1 MAKTIVA
8 ARSSRLQVLKT
19 YKMYLGGAFI
29 RSESGK
35 VVPAFAP
42 DGKTLL
48 AQVCRGSRK
57 DFRDAVVAARK
68 AFPKWSGSAAYLK
81 GQILYR
87 AAEML
92 EMRAEEMEREIAR
105 STGCSA
111 AVARREVADAVELL
125 VHYAGWTDKFTAV
138 FGSVN
143 PVSSPHFNFTYPEGT
158 GVVVIFC
165 PDAPSFL
172 PLVHLVAATILTG
185 NSCIVVASEKYP
197 LPALTFGEILA
208 TSDLPGGVVNIL
220 SGLRSD
226 IAPTAATHMD
236 VNAIVNGCE
245 DDALDKTLHEGTSVN
260 MKRYARHALA
270 PADWRKADR
279 PDWILDTVEF
289 KTAWHPI
296 GW

>member
-1 MAKTIVA
+1 MAKTPAA
-8 ARSSRLQVLKT
+8 ARNGRLEVLKT
-19 YKMYLGGAFI
+19 YKLYVGGAFI

-35 VVPAFAP
+35 VVPALTP
-42 DGKTLL
+42 DGKTKL

-68 AFPKWSGSAAYLK
+68 AFGKWSGTGAYLK

-92 EMRAEEMEREIAR
+92 EMRAGEIEREIAR

-111 AVARREVADAVELL
+111 AAARREVADAVELL

-158 GVVVIFC
+158 GVVVIFS
-165 PDAPSFL
+165 PDTPSFVS
-172 PLVHLVAATILTG
+172 LVHLVAATILTG
-185 NSCIVVASEKYP
+185 NTCIVVASEKYP

-208 TSDLPGGVVNIL
+208 TSDLPSGVVNIL
-220 SGLRSD
+220 SGKRSD

-236 VNAIVNGCE
+236 VNAIVNGC
-245 DDALDKTLHEGTSVN
+245 DDEALDKILHEGTATN
-260 MKRYARHALA
+260 LKRYARHAVSSDA
-270 PADWRKADR
+270 WRKA
-279 PDWILDTVEF
+279 
-289 KTAWHPI
+289 
-296 GW
+296 

>member
-1 MAKTIVA
+1 MAKTPAA
-8 ARSSRLQVLKT
+8 ARNGRLEVLKT
-19 YKMYLGGAFI
+19 YKLYVGGAFI

-35 VVPAFAP
+35 VVPALTP
-42 DGKTLL
+42 DGKTTL

-68 AFPKWSGSAAYLK
+68 AFGKWSGTGAYLK

-92 EMRAEEMEREIAR
+92 EMRAGEIEREIAR
-105 STGCSA
+105 SIGCSA
-111 AVARREVADAVELL
+111 AAARREVADAVELL

-158 GVVVIFC
+158 GVVVIFS
-165 PDAPSFL
+165 PDTPSFVS
-172 PLVHLVAATILTG
+172 LVHLVAATILTG
-185 NSCIVVASEKYP
+185 NTCIVVASEKYP

-220 SGLRSD
+220 SGKRSD
-226 IAPTAATHMD
+226 IAPTAA
-236 VNAIVNGCE
+236 
-245 DDALDKTLHEGTSVN
+245 
-260 MKRYARHALA
+260 
-270 PADWRKADR
+270 
-279 PDWILDTVEF
+279 
-289 KTAWHPI
+289 
-296 GW
+296 

>member
-1 MAKTIVA
+1 MAKTPAA
-8 ARSSRLQVLKT
+8 ARSPRLEVFKT
-19 YKMYLGGAFI
+19 YKLYVGGAFV

-35 VVPAFAP
+35 VVPAHGP
-42 DGKTLL
+42 GGKTVL
-48 AQVCRGSRK
+48 ANVCRASRK
-57 DFRDAVVAARK
+57 DFRDAVVAARQ
-68 AFPKWSGSAAYLK
+68 AFPKWSKTTAYLK

-92 EMRAEEMEREIAR
+92 EVRAAEMESEIVR
-105 STGCSA
+105 STGCSSA
-111 AVARREVADAVELL
+111 SARREVADAVELL

-158 GVVVIFC
+158 GVVVVFC
-165 PDAPSFL
+165 PDAPSL
-172 PLVHLVAATILTG
+172 VALVHLVAATILTG
-185 NSCIVVASEKYP
+185 NTCIVVASEKFP

-245 DDALDKTLHEGTSVN
+245 DDALDKTLHEGTAVN
-260 MKRYARHALA
+260 LKRYARHALA
-270 PADWRKADR
+270 PEEWRKADR

-289 KTAWHPI
+289 KTAWHPV

>member
-1 MAKTIVA
+1 MATTPVA
-8 ARSSRLQVLKT
+8 ARNGRLQVLKT
-19 YKMYLGGAFI
+19 YKMYVGGAFI

-35 VVPAFAP
+35 VVPVLTP
-42 DGKTLL
+42 DGKTTL

-68 AFPKWSGSAAYLK
+68 SFSKWSGMAAYLR

-92 EMRAEEMEREIAR
+92 EMRAEEMEREIVR

-111 AVARREVADAVELL
+111 AAARREVADAVELL

-165 PDAPSFL
+165 PDAPSFVS
-172 PLVHLVAATILTG
+172 LVHLVAATILTG
-185 NSCIVVASEKYP
+185 NTCIVVTSEKYP

-220 SGLRSD
+220 SGKRAD

-245 DDALDKTLHEGTSVN
+245 DDALDKTLYEGTATN
-260 MKRYARHALA
+260 LKRYARHAVRA
-270 PADWRKADR
+270 ADWSKTDR
-279 PDWILDTVEF
+279 PGWILDTIEF

>member
-1 MAKTIVA
+1 MAKTLVA

-19 YKMYLGGAFI
+19 HKMYVGGAFI

-35 VVPAFAP
+35 VVPAFAQ

-185 NSCIVVASEKYP
+185 NSCIVFASEKYP

-236 VNAIVNGCE
+236 VNAIVNGYE

-289 KTAWHPI
+289 KTAWHPV

>member
-1 MAKTIVA
+1 MAKSPA
-8 ARSSRLQVLKT
+8 PARNGRLQVLKT
-19 YKMYLGGAFI
+19 YKLHVGGAFI

-35 VVPAFAP
+35 VVPVLAA
-42 DGKTLL
+42 DGRTTL
-48 AQVCRGSRK
+48 ARVSRASRK
-57 DFRDAVVAARK
+57 DFRDAVVAARG
-68 AFPKWSGSAAYLK
+68 AFAKWSGATAYLK

-92 EMRAEEMEREIAR
+92 ETRAAEMEAEIAR
-105 STGCSA
+105 STGLPA
-111 AVARREVADAVELL
+111 AAAAREVADAVELL

-158 GVVVIFC
+158 GVVVVFC
-165 PDAPSFL
+165 PDRPSFV
-172 PLVHLVAATILTG
+172 PLVHLTAATILTG
-185 NSCIVVASEKYP
+185 NTCIAVASETAP

-220 SGLRSD
+220 SGRRSEL
-226 IAPTAATHMD
+226 APVAASHMD

-245 DDALDKTLHEGTSVN
+245 DAALDKTLHEGTAVN
-260 MKRYARHALA
+260 MKRYARHVPPDGAWG
-270 PADWRKADR
+270 DGGR
-279 PDWILDTVEF
+279 PSWILDTVEF
-289 KTAWHPI
+289 KTAWHPV

>member
-1 MAKTIVA
+1 MARTPLA
-8 ARSSRLQVLKT
+8 ARNARLEVLKT
-19 YKMYLGGAFI
+19 YKLYVGGAFI

-35 VVPAFAP
+35 VVPAISP
-42 DGKTLL
+42 DGKRTL

-68 AFPKWSGSAAYLK
+68 VFKKWSSTTAYLR

-92 EMRAEEMEREIAR
+92 EMRAGEMEREIAA
-105 STGCSA
+105 STGCTA
-111 AVARREVADAVELL
+111 ATARREVADSVELL

-165 PDAPSFL
+165 PDAPSL
-172 PLVHLVAATILTG
+172 APLVHLMASTILTG
-185 NSCIVVASEKYP
+185 NTAIVVASEKFP
-197 LPALTFGEILA
+197 LPALTFAEILA

-220 SGLRSD
+220 SGRRAD

-245 DDALDKTLHEGTSVN
+245 EVALDKTLHEGTATN
-260 MKRYARHALA
+260 LKRYARHNSSTGLWS
-270 PADWRKADR
+270 DTDR
-279 PDWILDTVEF
+279 PQWILDTIEF
-289 KTAWHPI
+289 KTAWHPV

>member
-1 MAKTIVA
+1 MAKTPA
-8 ARSSRLQVLKT
+8 AASNGRLQVLKT
-19 YKMYLGGAFI
+19 YKMYVGGAFI

-35 VVPAFAP
+35 VVPALAP
-42 DGKTLL
+42 DRKTTL

-68 AFPKWSGSAAYLK
+68 AFGKWSKAGAHLK

-92 EMRAEEMEREIAR
+92 EVRADEMEREIAR
-105 STGCSA
+105 STGVTA
-111 AVARREVADAVELL
+111 AAARREVSDAVELL
-125 VHYAGWTDKFTAV
+125 VHYAGWTDKFTAI

-158 GVVVIFC
+158 GVVVVFS
-165 PDAPSFL
+165 PDSPSFV

-185 NSCIVVASEKYP
+185 NTCIVVASETAP
-197 LPALTFGEILA
+197 LPAMTFAEILA

-220 SGLRSD
+220 SGLRAD
-226 IAPTAATHMD
+226 IAPTAASHMD
-236 VNAIVNGCE
+236 VNAIVNGCS
-245 DDALDKTLHEGTSVN
+245 DAALDKLLHEGTATN
-260 MKRYARHALA
+260 LKRYARHSV
-270 PADWRKADR
+270 PVGDWCVADR
-279 PDWILDTVEF
+279 PQWILDTVEF
-289 KTAWHPI
+289 KTAWHPV

>member
-1 MAKTIVA
+1 M
-8 ARSSRLQVLKT
+8 
-19 YKMYLGGAFI
+19 
-29 RSESGK
+29 
-35 VVPAFAP
+35 
-42 DGKTLL
+42 
-48 AQVCRGSRK
+48 
-57 DFRDAVVAARK
+57 VAARK

-197 LPALTFGEILA
+197 LPVLTFAEILA

-289 KTAWHPI
+289 KTAWHPV

>member
-1 MAKTIVA
+1 MAKTPVA

-19 YKMYLGGAFI
+19 YKMYVGGAFI

-35 VVPAFAP
+35 VISALAP
-42 DGKTLL
+42 DGKTVL
-48 AQVCRGSRK
+48 AQVCRASRK

-92 EMRAEEMEREIAR
+92 EMRAEEMEREIVR

-111 AVARREVADAVELL
+111 VVARREVADAVELL

-165 PDAPSFL
+165 ADAPSFL

-185 NSCIVVASEKYP
+185 NSCIVVTSEKYP

-289 KTAWHPI
+289 KTAWHPV

>member
-1 MAKTIVA
+1 
-8 ARSSRLQVLKT
+8 
-19 YKMYLGGAFI
+19 MYVGGAFI

-57 DFRDAVVAARK
+57 DFRDGVVAARK

-143 PVSSPHFNFTYPEGT
+143 PVSSPHFNFTSPEGT

-172 PLVHLVAATILTG
+172 PLVHLVAAAILTG
-185 NSCIVVASEKYP
+185 NTCIVVASEKYP

-236 VNAIVNGCE
+236 VNAIVNGYA
-245 DDALDKTLHEGTSVN
+245 DAALDKTLHEGTSVN

-289 KTAWHPI
+289 KTAWHPV

>member
-1 MAKTIVA
+1 
-8 ARSSRLQVLKT
+8 
-19 YKMYLGGAFI
+19 
-29 RSESGK
+29 
-35 VVPAFAP
+35 
-42 DGKTLL
+42 
-48 AQVCRGSRK
+48 
-57 DFRDAVVAARK
+57 
-68 AFPKWSGSAAYLK
+68 
-81 GQILYR
+81 
-87 AAEML
+87 
-92 EMRAEEMEREIAR
+92 MEREIAR

-172 PLVHLVAATILTG
+172 PLVHLVAAAILTG
-185 NSCIVVASEKYP
+185 NTCIVVASEKYP

-236 VNAIVNGCE
+236 VNAIVNGYA
-245 DDALDKTLHEGTSVN
+245 DAALDKTLHEGTSVN

-289 KTAWHPI
+289 KTAWHPV

>member
-1 MAKTIVA
+1 MAKTLVA

-19 YKMYLGGAFI
+19 YKMYVGGAFI

-158 GVVVIFC
+158 GVVGIFC

-172 PLVHLVAATILTG
+172 PLVHLVAAAILTG
-185 NSCIVVASEKYP
+185 NTCIVVASEKYP

-236 VNAIVNGCE
+236 VNAIVNGYE
-245 DDALDKTLHEGTSVN
+245 DAALDKTLHEGTSVN

-270 PADWRKADR
+270 PADWRQADR

-289 KTAWHPI
+289 KTAWHPV

>member
-1 MAKTIVA
+1 MAKTPAA
-8 ARSSRLQVLKT
+8 ARNGRLQVLKT
-19 YKMYLGGAFI
+19 YKLYVGGAFI

-35 VVPAFAP
+35 VVPALSA
-42 DGKTLL
+42 DGRQTL
-48 AQVCRGSRK
+48 AQVSRASRK
-57 DFRDAVVAARK
+57 DLRDAVVAARK
-68 AFPKWSGSAAYLK
+68 AFPKWGGAAAYLK

-92 EMRAEEMEREIAR
+92 EMRAAEMEGEIAR
-105 STGCSA
+105 NTGVSTA
-111 AVARREVADAVELL
+111 AARREVADAVELL

-165 PDAPSFL
+165 PDKPSFA
-172 PLVHLVAATILTG
+172 PLVHLVATTILTG
-185 NSCIVVASEKYP
+185 NTCIVVPSETAP

-220 SGLRSD
+220 SGRRADL
-226 IAPTAATHMD
+226 AAVAASHMD

-245 DDALDKTLHEGTSVN
+245 DAALDKTLHEGTAVN
-260 MKRYARHALA
+260 LKRYARHTV
-270 PADWRKADR
+270 PVGDWGTGGHAQ
-279 PDWILDTVEF
+279 WILDTIEF

>member
-8 ARSSRLQVLKT
+8 ASSSRLQVLKT
-19 YKMYLGGAFI
+19 YKMYVGGAFI

-185 NSCIVVASEKYP
+185 NTCIVVTSEKYP

-289 KTAWHPI
+289 KTAWHPV

>member
-1 MAKTIVA
+1 MTPVA
-8 ARSSRLQVLKT
+8 ARNGRLQVLKT
-19 YKMYLGGAFI
+19 YKMYVGGGFI

-35 VVPAFAP
+35 VVPALSP
-42 DGKTLL
+42 DGKTTL

-57 DFRDAVVAARK
+57 DFRDAVVVARK
-68 AFPKWSGSAAYLK
+68 AFSKWSGMAAYLR

-92 EMRAEEMEREIAR
+92 EMRAEEMEREIVR

-111 AVARREVADAVELL
+111 AAARREVADAVELL

-165 PDAPSFL
+165 PDAPSFVS
-172 PLVHLVAATILTG
+172 LVHLVAATILTG
-185 NSCIVVASEKYP
+185 NTCIVITSEKYP

-208 TSDLPGGVVNIL
+208 TSDLPGGVVNVL
-220 SGLRSD
+220 SGKRAD

-245 DDALDKTLHEGTSVN
+245 DDALDKTLHEGTATN
-260 MKRYARHALA
+260 LKRYARHAVRA
-270 PADWRKADR
+270 ADWSKTDR
-279 PDWILDTVEF
+279 PGWILDT
-289 KTAWHPI
+289 I
-296 GW
+296 GFRQAF

>member
-1 MAKTIVA
+1 MAKTLVA

-19 YKMYLGGAFI
+19 YKMYVGGAFI

-92 EMRAEEMEREIAR
+92 EVRAEEMEREIAR

-125 VHYAGWTDKFTAV
+125 VHYAGWTDKFTAI

-236 VNAIVNGCE
+236 VNAIVNGYE
-245 DDALDKTLHEGTSVN
+245 DDALDKTLHEGSSVN

-289 KTAWHPI
+289 KTAWHPV